1 MYIGD
6 SMKQKTYKTGEPKQE
21 NNIIFHMDKIDA
33 TLANKPYI
41 IPASKS
47 GSYSKL
53 EKAKKREEK
62 RLKKELKDYTKYNR

>member
-1 MYIGD
+1 
-6 SMKQKTYKTGEPKQE
+6 MKNKTFKTEEPKE
-21 NNIIFHMDKIDA
+21 DSNLIFHMDKIDA

-53 EKAKKREEK
+53 EKAQKREEK
-62 RLKKELKDYTKYNR
+62 KLKKELKDYTKYNQ

>member
-1 MYIGD
+1 
-6 SMKQKTYKTGEPKQE
+6 MKNKTYKVDPPKE
-21 NNIIFHMDKIDA
+21 DTNVIYHVDKVDA

-53 EKAKKREEK
+53 EKAEKREEK
-62 RLKKELKDYTKYNR
+62 KLKRELKEYTKH

>member
-1 MYIGD
+1 
-6 SMKQKTYKTGEPKQE
+6 MKNKKSIPTNPPKE
-21 NNIIFHMDKIDA
+21 ESNVIFHLDKYEA
-33 TLANKPYI
+33 TRQNKPYI

-62 RLKKELKDYTKYNR
+62 KLKKELKNYTKYDV